1 MLRETVT
8 LQVYEYGLAITKGQ
22 DLETFTAACIV
33 PPDTDRAAIAQP
45 PPEHIACL
53 LRASQSHLE
62 RHLETL
68 NHSAELALNCVNAA
82 IADFR
87 LLRNDMERRLDA
99 IESNLSGRKSIV
111 EAFIRNAL
119 PPRNVADPLQ
129 RMKNA
134 EDVDHQE

>member
-1 MLRETVT
+1 MWANHLTCSLNRSTWE
-8 LQVYEYGLAITKGQ
+8 
-22 DLETFTAACIV
+22 
-33 PPDTDRAAIAQP
+33 AAIAQP

>member
-1 MLRETVT
+1 MDRIIKKKAGEASATRCASEIVQEALVRHALRR
-8 LQVYEYGLAITKGQ
+8 K
-22 DLETFTAACIV
+22 F
-33 PPDTDRAAIAQP
+33 
-45 PPEHIACL
+45 
-53 LRASQSHLE
+53 
-62 RHLETL
+62 
-68 NHSAELALNCVNAA
+68 ALNCVNAA

-119 PPRNVADPLQ
+119 PPRNVTDPLQ
-129 RMKNA
+129 RMENA